1 MFVKVLTILNVQSSL
16 IIIMQTTLK
25 WNNTKNENPRK
36 VRKLIETVV
45 CEYRNLE
52 LRRFKNELLSMYL
65 LPSLDNFTTAL

>member
-1 MFVKVLTILNVQSSL
+1 
-16 IIIMQTTLK
+16 MQTTIK